1 MEEVNIRFQHISE
14 QIFVYLDNESLANC
28 QEVCR
33 TWNSFIDGQKFFHAR
48 IILKTATKNH
58 KVGRSWFQVFKKCNT
73 KTVGD
78 LRTAVEHLYQESG
91 IFTSSSPVS
100 REYKQLVWT
109 VSPLHV
115 AAAFGQLTLF
125 NDILQRVENKFPF
138 DGLGRSTLHYA
149 AINDCLNIYESIV
162 AINGNIFPTL
172 RINDSISAIVTPLD
186 MAVKHNSLKVCRFI
200 VENNQVPSYYT
211 LLNHTITALHRSLHI
226 AALKGRIEIYKIIME
241 KVADK
246 NPLFRGCTPLHLTA
260 VSGNLEMCRLILENV
275 NDKHPVSD
283 YGLTPKDVA
292 KNHYHL
298 EIVKLFS

>member
-14 QIFVYLDNESLANC
+14 QIFGYLGNESLANC
-28 QEVCR
+28 KKVCR
-33 TWNSFIDGQKFFHAR
+33 TWNNFIDGQKFFHAR
-48 IILKTATKNH
+48 IILETATRNH
-58 KVGRSWFQVFKKCNT
+58 KVERSWFQVLKKCNT

-78 LRTAVEHLYQESG
+78 LRTAVKQLYQESG
-91 IFTSSSPVS
+91 IFASSTPVS
-100 REYKQLVWT
+100 REYNQLVWT

-125 NDILQRVENKFPF
+125 NDILQRVENKFPS

-162 AINGNIFPTL
+162 AIKGNIFSTL
-172 RINDSISAIVTPLD
+172 GVGHSIFEISTPLE
-186 MAVKHNSLKVCRFI
+186 MAVKHSSLKVCRFI
-200 VENNQVPSYYT
+200 VEKNQVPTHYT
-211 LLNHTITALHRSLHI
+211 NTALHKALHI
-226 AALKGRIEIYKIIME
+226 AAWKGRLEIYKIIME

-246 NPLFRGCTPLHLTA
+246 NPLFSGCTPLHLTA

-275 NDKHPVSD
+275 NDKSPVSD
-283 YGLTPKDVA
+283 YGITPKDVA
-292 KNHYHL
+292 KNHHHL

>member
-14 QIFVYLDNESLANC
+14 QIFGYLDNESLANC
-28 QEVCR
+28 KKVCR
-33 TWNSFIDGQKFFHAR
+33 TWNHFIDGQKFFHAR
-48 IILKTATKNH
+48 IILETATKNH

-78 LRTAVEHLYQESG
+78 LRTAVEQLYQESG
-91 IFTSSSPVS
+91 IFASSTPVS
-100 REYKQLVWT
+100 REYNQLVWT

-125 NDILQRVENKFPF
+125 NDILQRVENKFPS
-138 DGLGRSTLHYA
+138 DGIGRSTLHYA

-162 AINGNIFPTL
+162 AIKGNIFSTL
-172 RINDSISAIVTPLD
+172 GVNHSIFTISTPLD
-186 MAVKHNSLKVCRFI
+186 MAVRQHSLKVCRFI
-200 VENNQVPSYYT
+200 VEKNQLPTQYT
-211 LLNHTITALHRSLHI
+211 NTALHKALHI
-226 AALKGRIEIYKIIME
+226 AAWKGRLEIYKIIME

-246 NPLFRGCTPLHLTA
+246 NPLFSGCTPLHFTA

-275 NDKHPVSD
+275 NDKNPVSD

>member
-14 QIFVYLDNESLANC
+14 QIFGYLDNESLANC

-48 IILKTATKNH
+48 IILETVTKNH

-78 LRTAVEHLYQESG
+78 LRTAVEQLYQESG
-91 IFTSSSPVS
+91 IFASSTPVS

>member
-14 QIFVYLDNESLANC
+14 QIFGYLDNESLANC
-28 QEVCR
+28 QEVSR
-33 TWNSFIDGQKFFHAR
+33 SWNNFLDGQKFFHAR
-48 IILKTATKNH
+48 IILETATKNH